1 MRAGD
6 ASLGAASLR
15 GLASRR
21 AAVGSF
27 FRASTGGPPD
37 PQGPVA
43 LPDGLAVVTAHT
55 RGSAHAGGGGSEV
68 GGAGGLKGRRRSPA
82 VPPFNAFAGVKDFSR
97 LACLAFPSESADAFC
112 RMGYARLQLLLGYVV
127 PELLD
132 EDWLSEDA
140 EVGSQA
146 DEKNSLPAASL
157 HVPYRPYAEKRMH
170 SNRLFAAIAVAAA
183 AVAAAAAVVVSLNGR
198 DVYRSAI
205 IRCEQAEA
213 GGFLRGIWDER
224 VELQVGRHS
233 FALLLPLLL
242 SAAAAA
248 AAAVIA
254 AAAAVD
260 PACCCC
266 CCSFCLLLLLL
277 PPLLLLVSSASI
289 VAATAGRVAVEV
301 AESQWIHHPYS
312 VLRVAVFD
320 KDTAEA
326 AIGID
331 ELLGALDFQLHL
343 LRPQQLYDISAFL
356 PPFAVF
362 DGLAA
367 SGKEEIFALL
377 QATRRLHASTET
389 EALLREQPCFEW
401 GAQQQA
407 GASCSKQP
415 SNSEAEE
422 EPLFNADL
430 DPAAV
435 EAAVV
440 QQQQQ
445 EVDAR
450 CCRLRLML
458 QLLPHKAAKS
468 RKIALLD
475 ELSALLLPTPQEAE
489 ECTLPP
495 LNFPAVWTDLQDA
508 QRKLTEGPAG
518 VLAAG
523 VYDTFSW
530 ERPVLSLLCLL
541 AFVFLWMQ
549 PQFLPS
555 ALLLLV
561 GLLLLVVSFIQMPR
575 VPGDTSNGDEKLAEQ
590 GEAAGAAA
598 AGSGGPWSKG
608 SLGGPKGGP
617 PGSLKAFEMVE
628 SSDCFEASLLRS
640 LLSAAVPA
648 QLQLHVRTFHHYL
661 RQSLASYT
669 YYHYRLCERRE
680 IVSRLSAVVGAIWV
694 LGAWAAVEPGEACRV
709 ARYLLLATA
718 CGDWLGARW
727 LEVLCVEALMR
738 GLRFGSLD
746 VSSLRG
752 GSCCSVEAGSTW
764 WQCLGDRG
772 GLMYLVWARFLD
784 AGREQPAG
792 VSAARPARCCT
803 PACLL
808 FLEPLGP
815 RRSREAGGP
824 CGSSRRRALLLPQRS
839 SCFVDLRELHNLMQS
854 RGILWHR

>member
-27 FRASTGGPPD
+27 FSSSTGGPPD

-43 LPDGLAVVTAHT
+43 LPDGLALVTAHA
-55 RGSAHAGGGGSEV
+55 RGGAHAGGGGCEA
-68 GGAGGLKGRRRSPA
+68 GGLGGLKGRRRSSA
-82 VPPFNAFAGVKDFSR
+82 APPFNAFAGVKDFSR

-132 EDWLSEDA
+132 EDWISEDA
-140 EVGSQA
+140 DLGSGSKA
-146 DEKNSLPAASL
+146 DEKKLRPAPSL
-157 HVPYRPYAEKRMH
+157 HVPYRPY
-170 SNRLFAAIAVAAA
+170 
-183 AVAAAAAVVVSLNGR
+183 VVVSLNGR

-224 VELQVGRHS
+224 VELQ
-233 FALLLPLLL
+233 
-242 SAAAAA
+242 
-248 AAAVIA
+248 
-254 AAAAVD
+254 
-260 PACCCC
+260 
-266 CCSFCLLLLLL
+266 
-277 PPLLLLVSSASI
+277 
-289 VAATAGRVAVEV
+289 
-301 AESQWIHHPYS
+301 IHHPYS

-326 AIGID
+326 AIGVD

-362 DGLAA
+362 DGLAT
-367 SGKEEIFALL
+367 SGKEEICALL
-377 QATRRLHASTET
+377 QATRRLHASKET
-389 EALLREQPCFEW
+389 DALLREHSCFEC

-407 GASCSKQP
+407 CLCSKQL
-415 SNSEAEE
+415 SSSEAEQ
-422 EPLFNADL
+422 EPLFNGDL
-430 DPAAV
+430 DAV
-435 EAAVV
+435 AIEAAVL

-445 EVDAR
+445 EVDVR
-450 CCRLRLML
+450 CCRVRLML

-468 RKIALLD
+468 KQIALLD

-489 ECTLPP
+489 ECALPT
-495 LNFPAVWTDLQDA
+495 LNFPAVWADLQDA

-555 ALLLLV
+555 ALLLLI
-561 GLLLLVVSFIQMPR
+561 GLLLLVVSFIQMPPA
-575 VPGDTSNGDEKLAEQ
+575 PGDTSHGDKKLAEH
-590 GEAAGAAA
+590 GEAAGTGA
-598 AGSGGPWSKG
+598 AGSGGPWGKG
-608 SLGGPKGGP
+608 PPGGLKGGP
-617 PGSLKAFEMVE
+617 PGSLKTFEMVE

-648 QLQLHVRTFHHYL
+648 QLQLHVRMFHHYL
-661 RQSLASYT
+661 RQSLTWYT

-680 IVSRLSAVVGAIWV
+680 IVVGAIWV

-709 ARYLLLATA
+709 ARYLLLATGLAVLTCRLHVVGAAVRALIA
-718 CGDWLGARW
+718 CYRQ
-727 LEVLCVEALMR
+727 VRLCRQRR
-738 GLRFGSLD
+738 GR
-746 VSSLRG
+746 
-752 GSCCSVEAGSTW
+752 
-764 WQCLGDRG
+764 QH
-772 GLMYLVWARFLD
+772 LVA
-784 AGREQPAG
+784 
-792 VSAARPARCCT
+792 V
-803 PACLL
+803 
-808 FLEPLGP
+808 P
-815 RRSREAGGP
+815 RR
-824 CGSSRRRALLLPQRS
+824 
-839 SCFVDLRELHNLMQS
+839 
-854 RGILWHR
+854 